1 MEEQTPVQMEEVNWV
16 PLLELRTAGT
26 LNLEIQVEIK
36 AQTQDSVEIEANGA
50 TSSHLVMGS
59 INGRTPD

>member
-36 AQTQDSVEIEANGA
+36 AQTQDSVEIEAKGA
-50 TSSHLVMGS
+50 TSSH
-59 INGRTPD
+59 